1 MKIKTV
7 LPWLA
12 AALVISL
19 GVTGCET
26 TPSGPSSL
34 DESPSS
40 LGRRTV
46 KSRTTTRKTPTTS
59 SNGSTSTGGTQSTGG
74 SGAPPSYDGCVKEI
88 GFWQCNL
95 IAWPPPYQGDLTFC
109 VGSGATYIEVLYMQ
123 NSSPLFQLA
132 QNYIGAL
139 LNKTYNGGNIPP
151 EVQEA
156 INEAQLFFHLRDLRV
171 PLTEAET
178 EQALRLIPIFFNF
191 NNGLGGIPSC
201 E

>member
-19 GVTGCET
+19 GVSGCET
-26 TPSGPSSL
+26 TPSGPSSP
-34 DESPSS
+34 DESLSS

-46 KSRTTTRKTPTTS
+46 KTRTTRKSTTTS
-59 SNGSTSTGGTQSTGG
+59 SNGSTSNGGTQSTGG
-74 SGAPPSYDGCVKEI
+74 SGAPPSYDGCVQEI

-95 IAWPPPYQGDLTFC
+95 ISWPPPYNPDSTFC
-109 VGSGATYIEVLYMQ
+109 VGSGATFVQVLYMQ
-123 NSSPLFQLA
+123 SSSPLIRLA

-139 LNKTYNGGNIPP
+139 LNKTHNGGNIPP
-151 EVQEA
+151 EVQAA

-178 EQALRLIPIFFNF
+178 EQALRLIPIFFDF
-191 NNGLGGIPSC
+191 NNGLGGIAPC
-201 E
+201 P